1 MVVVRLFGG
10 LGNQMFQYAAGRSIA
25 CVNEKVLKLDITS
38 GFREDFYKRKYCL
51 KYFNIEEHI
60 ASKSELPRL
69 LINHSESLSV
79 FGKTSRFINNL
90 FPLDKKYVYKEKS
103 LLFDPSIFKPRDRI
117 YLIGYWQSEKYFS
130 NIEPII
136 RSEYSF
142 KTLPANRNKEIAE
155 RILNDNSVGIHFR
168 RLYGVSGEKVIRKHK
183 KVYGTPSVQ
192 YYKNAIRYLQEMYSD
207 LIFFIF
213 SDHIQ
218 WVKDNFREQL
228 PLIFVDYNDNESS
241 YEDLRLMSLCKHQI
255 IANSS
260 FSWWAAHLNRNKSK
274 TIIAPKT
281 WFLDRYKNE
290 NNDII
295 PESWI
300 RM

>member
-25 CVNEKVLKLDITS
+25 YMNNKVLKLDITS

-51 KYFNIEEHI
+51 KHFNIEEHI

-69 LINHSESLSV
+69 LINHSESASIY
-79 FGKTSRFINNL
+79 GKTIRFINSL
-90 FPLDKKYVYKEKS
+90 FPLDKKFIYKEKS
-103 LLFDPSIFKPRDRI
+103 LLFDPTIFKPRDRI

-136 RSEYSF
+136 LSEYSF
-142 KTLPANRNKEIAE
+142 KTIPANRNKEIAE
-155 RILNDNSVGIHFR
+155 RISNDNSVGIHLR
-168 RLYGVSGEKVIRKHK
+168 RLYGVSGDKVFRKHK
-183 KVYGTPSVQ
+183 KVYGTSSMQ
-192 YYKNAIRYLQEMYSD
+192 YYRNAIEYLQEMYYD
-207 LIFFIF
+207 LKFYIF
-213 SDHIQ
+213 SDHMQ

-228 PLIFVDYNDNESS
+228 PLIFVDHNDNESS

-260 FSWWAAHLNRNKSK
+260 FSWWAARLNLNELK

-281 WFLDRYKNE
+281 WFLDKYKNE